1 MAGATDPLRGPP
13 TGTRIGPIDGVG
25 VVGAGAAFPRDV
37 DPACPE
43 LDTASALA
51 ALGAPA
57 DPRADGWGV
66 VRRQWVAL
74 PGEAARV
81 SIEDLAA
88 KAGAAALADAG
99 LDAVDIVHVATS
111 TPSSISKSLAARVA
125 LRLGLGCLSADV
137 RGGGAGAI
145 LAWIEAAALL
155 RSGPRTALVVAA
167 DVMSPLLAR
176 GDPTGALY
184 GDGAAAIV
192 LGPGDGAVLGAFA
205 GTTAVAGRAFTV
217 PGALPP
223 AAGQSYQFQRPDAAY
238 REGLRKVRLDAARA
252 LRDADGPVD
261 VALPYA
267 ATSDQAAELAEAI
280 GAPGFS
286 TLAETGCTGTAAVLV
301 ALAALRAKR
310 RDRPLRLGAVAAG
323 GGVVWAAL
331 AASIR

>member
-1 MAGATDPLRGPP
+1 MSSSRI
-13 TGTRIGPIDGVG
+13 GTRIGPIAGVAVIG
-25 VVGAGAAFPRDV
+25 SGRASPRDV

-51 ALGAPA
+51 SLGAPA

-99 LDAVDIVHVATS
+99 LDTVDVVHVATS

-125 LRLGLGCLSADV
+125 LRLGIAGLSADV
-137 RGGGAGAI
+137 RGGGAGAL

-167 DVMSPLLAR
+167 DVMSPLLER
-176 GDPTGALY
+176 GDATGSLY

-192 LGPGDGAVLGAFA
+192 LGPSEGALLAAFA
-205 GTTAVAGRAFTV
+205 GTTAVDGRSFTV
-217 PGALPP
+217 PGPLPP
-223 AAGQSYQFQRPDAAY
+223 IDGASYRFQRPDAAY
-238 REGLRKVRLDAARA
+238 REGLRRVRLDAARA
-252 LRDADGPVD
+252 LREADGPFD

-267 ATSDQAAELAEAI
+267 ATSEQATELAEAI
-280 GAPGFS
+280 GAPAFT
-286 TLAETGCTGTAAVLV
+286 TLAETGCTGTAAILV
-301 ALAALRAKR
+301 ALAAVRAQR
-310 RDRPLRLGAVAAG
+310 RDRPLRIGAVAAG

-331 AASIR
+331 ASFG